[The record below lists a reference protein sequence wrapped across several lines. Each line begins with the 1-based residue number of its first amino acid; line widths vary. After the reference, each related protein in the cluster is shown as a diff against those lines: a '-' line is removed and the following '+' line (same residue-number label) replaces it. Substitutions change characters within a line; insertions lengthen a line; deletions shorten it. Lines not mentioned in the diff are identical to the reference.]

1 MGQARKPFGIHLPE
15 RRPFMLQSFLIAV
28 TAVLP
33 FIVYLGFGAICRRVG
48 WVSEEFLNKLN
59 GVVFKC
65 FFPFLMFWNIYN
77 VDADTQIRGRF
88 LAICVGSL
96 ALLILLLCL
105 TVPRLVKAKD
115 KCSVIIQAAYRS
127 NFVLFGIP
135 MAESVFGAEGAALA
149 AMLVAVVVPLYNAFA
164 VILFEYYRGGEIKAL
179 TLLKNIV
186 TNPLILGALVGI
198 AFLLLGVKLPV
209 GLEKP
214 ISEFSGLTTPIALFC
229 LGGTLHFSAM
239 KHNQKYLTPVLVLK
253 LLVLP
258 LLATLISSLVGFS
271 NVERF
276 VFLIMSGAP
285 VAVSSYTMATN
296 MGGDGELAGEYVVL
310 STVLSIGT
318 LFAFIFVYNMVGFI
332 G

>member
-59 GVVFKC
+59 SVVFKC
-65 FFPFLMFWNIYN
+65 FFPFLMFWNIYH

-198 AFLLLGVKLPV
+198 AFLLLGIKLPV

-285 VAVSSYTMATN
+285 VAVSSYTMAAN

>member
-1 MGQARKPFGIHLPE
+1 MGQARKPLAKNAGKKTT
-15 RRPFMLQSFLIAV
+15 MLSSFLIAIN
-28 TAVLP
+28 AVMP
-33 FIVYLGFGAICRRVG
+33 FMVYLGFGYLTRRIGLVD
-48 WVSEEFLNKLN
+48 EPFLNKLN
-59 GVVFKC
+59 TVVFKC
-65 FFPFLMFWNIYN
+65 FFPFLMFWNLYN
-77 VDADTQIRGRF
+77 VDTVFHVRGRF
-88 LAICVGSL
+88 IALCVGSL
-96 ALLILLLCL
+96 VLLWVLLGL
-105 TVPRLVKAKD
+105 TVPRIVKAKD
-115 KCSVIIQAAYRS
+115 KQSVIIQAIYRS

-198 AFLLLGVKLPV
+198 AFLLLGIKLPV

-285 VAVSSYTMATN
+285 VAVSSYTMAAN